1 MKHKHA
7 ELIKAWADGAQ
18 IEYLFTDTDE
28 WCPARTPRWAKNV
41 QYRVKPK
48 MDCTRYFSI
57 SEFGAGEIKIQDVIA
72 YENVVALIFNCD
84 NQLKSAEVIK

>member
-18 IEYLFTDTDE
+18 IEFLTTDTNE
-28 WCPARTPRWAKNV
+28 WCDLISPRWSEGV

-48 MDCTRYFSI
+48 MDCIRYFSI